1 MWDKPLMFTELAVI
15 YIVNHKKFLT
25 KRKAEI
31 YLAELEIK
39 EIERRLADVE

>member
-31 YLAELEIK
+31 YLEELEK
-39 EIERRLADVE
+39 EEMGRRLTDVK